1 MPQSLKKFGNDEFDL
16 TLVFGPMYH
25 LKSAEEKLAALNEA
39 KRVTK
44 PGGYILVAYIMNE
57 YSVINLCH
65 KGEAYK
71 RGHRGWNAR

>member
-1 MPQSLKKFGNDEFDL
+1 MRIKFDL

-44 PGGYILVAYIMNE
+44 PQYDGVAADIADGRCG
-57 YSVINLCH
+57 S
-65 KGEAYK
+65 G
-71 RGHRGWNAR
+71 